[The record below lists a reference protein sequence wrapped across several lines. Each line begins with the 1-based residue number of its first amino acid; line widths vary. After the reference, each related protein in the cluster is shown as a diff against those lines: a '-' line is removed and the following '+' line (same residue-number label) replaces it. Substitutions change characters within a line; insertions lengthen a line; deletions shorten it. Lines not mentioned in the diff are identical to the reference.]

1 MFSAFQ
7 KISQALQGISAVVT
21 DAYFNLVTLLLNT
34 TATNG
39 AQNNTFLDSST
50 NNFSITRNGNTT
62 QGTFTPFSQTG
73 WSTSFL
79 RANTDY
85 LGLPNGSTPLGSND
99 FSIEAYVYLLNRDSS
114 YAWFAGNTDR
124 ASAGGSSFT
133 LNIAGSSGYFACDF
147 WIGGGN
153 NPINGTMAVPINT
166 WVHLAVC
173 RTSGTLSQFIDG
185 VRTATTTIS
194 GSVNAGSATY
204 NPSIGSNGTGSAD
217 NFTGYISNLRLIIG
231 SGGYNA
237 TSSTIIVP
245 TAPLTAT
252 ANTKVLSCQSN
263 RFVDNSANNYTI
275 TPSGSPSVQAF
286 SPFVPDTAYSTTV
299 VGGSGY
305 FDGTGDYLTTPSSTN
320 LALGTG
326 AFTVEA
332 WFYSPANTDGVLS
345 SIDSGSGSYGLGIYF
360 ASTTSLKIAI
370 QSNSVEV
377 VGYSATITK
386 NTWYHVAASRDAS
399 NNYSVYI
406 NGARIGTTTNS
417 TNISLQTW
425 GIGRTYANSGSSYSG
440 YISGVRIVKGS
451 AVYDPTQSTLTIP
464 TAPPTAVTNTSL
476 LLNYTNA
483 GIFDSAA
490 KNDLE
495 TVGNAQVSTTQAK
508 WGTTSMYF
516 DGTGD
521 YLTAPTSPVYDFSS
535 GNFTIEVWYYPTIS
549 NPNAGIFSKRAN
561 GSVYAPFSL
570 EFSSSLAPVF
580 LASTSG
586 SNWDINITSSVS
598 CTQNAWNYIA
608 VTRSGSTFTIY
619 VNGSS
624 GGTGSSSS
632 ALMTNTSSISVGA
645 VAADGTRVLTG
656 YLDDF
661 RVTKGFARTVT
672 SSPTAAF
679 PIQ

>member
-1 MFSAFQ
+1 MS
-7 KISQALQGISAVVT
+7 GILNLLLAGAASIVK

-34 TATNG
+34 TSTNG
-39 AQNNTFLDSST
+39 AQNNTFLDSSS
-50 NNFSITRNGNTT
+50 NNFTITRNGNTT

-73 WSTSFL
+73 WSNRLSSGNDLSGASNAGYQFDSGNFTVEGWFYFNTVGNAQFL
-79 RANTDY
+79 SVAVAGALYWQYYAGALDFGNNAGGSVQASWSPVANTWY
-85 LGLPNGSTPLGSND
+85 HIAAVRNGSTFTNYINGAVHSSGTAFNVT
-99 FSIEAYVYLLNRDSS
+99 ATGLLKIG
-114 YAWFAGNTDR
+114 Y
-124 ASAGGSSFT
+124 GG
-133 LNIAGSSGYFACDF
+133 AGSFD
-147 WIGGGN
+147 
-153 NPINGTMAVPINT
+153 
-166 WVHLAVC
+166 
-173 RTSGTLSQFIDG
+173 
-185 VRTATTTIS
+185 
-194 GSVNAGSATY
+194 
-204 NPSIGSNGTGSAD
+204 
-217 NFTGYISNLRLIIG
+217 GYISNIR
-231 SGGYNA
+231 
-237 TSSTIIVP
+237 IVKGTAVYTAAFTPP
-245 TAPLTAT
+245 TVPLTAIT
-252 ANTKVLSCQSN
+252 NTQLLTCQAN
-263 RFVDNSANNYTI
+263 RFLDSSTNGIAISVN
-275 TPSGSPSVQAF
+275 SGSPSVQAF
-286 SPFVPDTAYSTTV
+286 SPFAPTTAYSTDV

-305 FDGTGDYLTTPSSTN
+305 FDGSGDYLNLGGQSAFAFGTGDFTIQMWAYSQATGSGGSQPNLYDGRPAGTPSGNYPTIVIYTSN
-320 LALGTG
+320 QIAYYVGAGIQISGGTM
-326 AFTVEA
+326 
-332 WFYSPANTDGVLS
+332 VL
-345 SIDSGSGSYGLGIYF
+345 
-360 ASTTSLKIAI
+360 
-370 QSNSVEV
+370 
-377 VGYSATITK
+377 
-386 NTWYHVAASRDAS
+386 NTWNHIAVCRSGTSTKMYLNGVQTGSTWTDTT
-399 NNYSVYI
+399 NYV
-406 NGARIGTTTNS
+406 IGTNRPT
-417 TNISLQTW
+417 I
-425 GIGRTYANSGSSYSG
+425 GIDGNTVSGNYFTG
-440 YISGVRIVKGS
+440 YIAGLQVLKGT
-451 AVYDPTQSTLTIP
+451 ALYTGSTYTVP
-464 TAPPTAVTNTSL
+464 TAPPTPVTNTSI

-483 GIFDSAA
+483 GIYDSAA

-495 TVGNAQVSTTQAK
+495 TVGSAQVSTTQAK
-508 WGTTSMYF
+508 WGGTAMYF
-516 DGTGD
+516 NGTGS
-521 YLTAPTSPVYDFSS
+521 YLTAPSSPVYDFSS